1 MLKHASFALLGLLSL
16 STLGLASALPGSQLA
31 LLSGSFLPEDSWGYE
46 DCGLL
51 SDPVQI
57 KSISISPDPPK
68 IGANLTVTVDLDV
81 VETIEE
87 GATADVLVKVGRIK
101 LLQKTFDICEEARNA
116 NATVSC
122 PVQPGAYSIVQ
133 TVALPKEVPKLKY
146 VINVRG
152 YTVDEDAMACVDL
165 TVQFKPF

>member
-1 MLKHASFALLGLLSL
+1 MHPTGL
-16 STLGLASALPGSQLA
+16 
-31 LLSGSFLPEDSWGYE
+31 E
-46 DCGLL
+46 
-51 SDPVQI
+51 
-57 KSISISPDPPK
+57 
-68 IGANLTVTVDLDV
+68 
-81 VETIEE
+81 
-87 GATADVLVKVGRIK
+87 IK
-101 LLQKTFDICEEARNA
+101 LLDKTFDICEEARNA

-133 TVALPKEVPKLKY
+133 TVELPKEVPKLKY